1 MRALC
6 GRMPE
11 GILPADRK
19 MGKAVTG
26 LQSRPVTAHGVINNN
41 KVMDKQRNKT
51 YSKYSY
57 NKKHQEGIENKI
69 KGEHPDQSPGCIPRE
84 KK

>member
-1 MRALC
+1 
-6 GRMPE
+6 
-11 GILPADRK
+11 
-19 MGKAVTG
+19 
-26 LQSRPVTAHGVINNN
+26 
-41 KVMDKQRNKT
+41 MDKQRNKT

-84 KK
+84 KSESMRIF